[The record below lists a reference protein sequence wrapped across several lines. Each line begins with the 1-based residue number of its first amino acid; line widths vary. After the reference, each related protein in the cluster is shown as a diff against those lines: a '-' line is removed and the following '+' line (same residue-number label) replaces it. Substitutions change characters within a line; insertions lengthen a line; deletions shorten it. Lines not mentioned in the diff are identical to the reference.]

1 MAKRAAYLLVG
12 LPHGGGSFLTEAM
25 RAHASTLAAAG
36 IRQPAKSVDEMFRA
50 AVEIR
55 RDHKSWGM
63 RRRDVEGAWA
73 GVCRRAYQ
81 GKDDVVAGHDL
92 LAGATD
98 PEIALLVDRL
108 PGFDVH
114 VVVVSGPADPRL
126 TLFPDDHDL
135 GGVLTR
141 WAGHV
146 RSADRVHLVVADPD
160 RPEATWAALG
170 RIIGF
175 DASQLPLPQAGTDE
189 AGRDLASLRLLAGS
203 TGSLATTEE
212 LREAADDWAKTAAE
226 GGYDVHGDPAGL
238 APREQPG
245 GGDSAQA
252 HLELVSEALADA
264 VAELTR
270 LRAQHAELA
279 DHAAKLQK
287 KRKKLKQRLADLTA

>member
-12 LPHGGGSFLTEAM
+12 LPHGGGTFLTEAV
-25 RAHASTLAAAG
+25 RAHASTLEAAG
-36 IRQPAKSVDEMFRA
+36 VRQPARSADEMFRA

-55 RDHKSWGM
+55 RDHRAWGM

-73 GVCRRAYQ
+73 AVCRRAYP

-108 PGFDVH
+108 PGFEIH
-114 VVVVSGPADPRL
+114 VVVVAGPADPRL

-141 WAGHV
+141 WAGHL
-146 RSADRVHLVVADPD
+146 RSADRMHLIVADPD
-160 RPEATWAALG
+160 RPDATWVALG
-170 RIIGF
+170 RIVGF
-175 DASQLPLPQAGTDE
+175 DATQLPLPEVAVH
-189 AGRDLASLRLLAGS
+189 ASARDLASLRLLAAS

-212 LREAADDWAKTAAE
+212 LREAAEDWAKTAAE
-226 GGYDVHGDPAGL
+226 GGYDVHGDPTGL

-245 GGDSAQA
+245 GDDSARA
-252 HLELVSEALADA
+252 HLELVGEALADV

-270 LRAQHAELA
+270 LREQHAELA
-279 DHAAKLQK
+279 EHAARLQR